1 MRKSKVYNLPDDEFR
16 ELIARNHSWCACARE
31 IGLSPNGS
39 NAKIQLKKRV
49 EELKCDVTHFNQT
62 QDAAIASTKYSIEEI
77 MIENSSYANITK
89 LKERIIKANIL
100 SYECAICGNKGE
112 WNGQKLVLQLD
123 HINGNHFDHRKENLR
138 FLCPNCHSQ
147 TETFSGRNK

>member
-49 EELKCDVTHFNQT
+49 EELKCDVTHFN
-62 QDAAIASTKYSIEEI
+62 
-77 MIENSSYANITK
+77 
-89 LKERIIKANIL
+89 
-100 SYECAICGNKGE
+100 
-112 WNGQKLVLQLD
+112 
-123 HINGNHFDHRKENLR
+123 
-138 FLCPNCHSQ
+138 
-147 TETFSGRNK
+147 